1 MPGTLHFLD
10 EMSRSQIATWLHEAL
25 RGNAHVPR
33 EYQDQP
39 VAGAI
44 SAAAPDLGSIAR
56 ADLYAAAL
64 HLLSGLEAGRH
75 PYPYVA
81 ALLRLVTDLDL
92 QNAIPLLRKLASSIP
107 ALKDQL
113 GWEGCS
119 DILFALLN
127 LRDLQNES
135 YWRRMWAFNKRC
147 FSPVTLAALFDLDPN
162 SALTILPEL
171 PNSADL
177 ADLVALT
184 LDHAADSYQ
193 GHERTRFRQAT
204 DAAASRCK
212 SHIRSA
218 IVTLLAETAPPSLVS
233 TRNLDR
239 LHAALGPLP
248 ENFSRTPAKLCEAA
262 ATHA

>member
-10 EMSRSQIATWLHEAL
+10 EMSRSQIATWLHDAL
-25 RGNAHVPR
+25 LGNANVPR

-56 ADLYAAAL
+56 ADLYDAAL
-64 HLLSGLEAGRH
+64 QLISGLQAGRR
-75 PYPYVA
+75 PYSYVA
-81 ALLRLVTDLDL
+81 ALLRLVTDLDM
-92 QNAIPLLRKLASSIP
+92 QDAIPSLRQLAATIP
-107 ALKDQL
+107 ALKDRL

-119 DILFALLN
+119 DILFTLLN

-135 YWRRMWAFNKRC
+135 YWRRMWEYNKRC

-162 SALTILPEL
+162 SALTFLPEL
-171 PNSADL
+171 PNSAEL
-177 ADLVALT
+177 GDLVALT

-193 GHERTRFRQAT
+193 GNERTHFRQAAA
-204 DAAASRCK
+204 AAASRCK
-212 SHIRSA
+212 SHIRHS
-218 IVTLLAETAPPSLVS
+218 IVTLLAETAPPFHVS

-239 LHAALGPLP
+239 LHAALPPLP
-248 ENFSRTPAKLCEAA
+248 ENVPRTPAKLCEVAA
-262 ATHA
+262 